1 MKKINLFGDALCR
14 TAAVLCA
21 ASMCISA
28 FAADVSAEGFSPAD
42 IDFDSIDERIVR
54 INVSPTR
61 GSDPAM
67 GVEIF
72 RGNEVMYENYFG
84 DIDIENGIPAGED
97 SVFEWGSISKT
108 MVWVSVM
115 QQWERGNLDLDADIR
130 AYLPDGFFRRL
141 SYDDPIT
148 MTNLMNHN
156 GGWCEN
162 DYSMQTTDENA
173 IPDLETVLRETEPF
187 QVYRPGEVTSYSN
200 WGASL
205 AAYIVERVSGMDY
218 TEYVHKNIL
227 EPLGMEHTAVSAAH
241 RDNPWVRSQ
250 REKLKT
256 YEYRELSND
265 GYKCLG
271 SRMVY
276 IKLYPAG
283 SATGTLDDLARYAMS
298 FVDDDAPLFQSK
310 ATQEKLF
317 SDTAEVPGFSCGF
330 SVMDY
335 TARVYGHN
343 GATVACLSN
352 MLFDLDSKVG
362 MVTLTS
368 NQGGNAAITYLP
380 NMLFEDMRDRR
391 DKNTDLRSRGE
402 PVTLNGYYI
411 NSRGNN
417 AGMLKFYDFL
427 NAVPAAD
434 IPSIYRADGKLYQ
447 LSDDDS
453 AIVEIKPKTYS
464 DGNSGL
470 SVGQAELVRE
480 RAYVPK
486 LCALT
491 AYFLFAVTSVFLLL
505 IKRKMKKAG
514 RLAPYAGSF
523 FINAGQAAKIASV
536 VLMLTAASFALAA
549 ENYGMPKAVGVTAGI
564 AQIIC
569 TVLYAVSA
577 AASVYGLVKGG
588 TEKASRARY
597 CLNIICNAAAVFVV
611 VLFEIYRF

>member
-1 MKKINLFGDALCR
+1 MKKMIRNSLCKA
-14 TAAVLCA
+14 AAVLCA
-21 ASMCISA
+21 ASVCMSLL
-28 FAADVSAEGFSPAD
+28 AADVSAEGFSPAN
-42 IDFDSIDERIVR
+42 IDFDSIGERIMSVN
-54 INVSPTR
+54 ISHTT

-72 RGNEVMYENYFG
+72 RGNEVIYENYFG
-84 DIDIENGIPAGED
+84 DIDIENGISADED

-108 MVWVSVM
+108 LVWVSVM

-130 AYLPDGFFRRL
+130 AYLPDGFLRRL

-148 MTNLMNHN
+148 VRNLMHHN
-156 GGWCEN
+156 GGWCET
-162 DYSMQTTDENA
+162 DYSIQTADENA
-173 IPDLETVLRETEPF
+173 VPDLETALRETEPF

-205 AAYIVERVSGMDY
+205 AAYIVERVSGTDY

-256 YEYRELSND
+256 YRFNEITDSE
-265 GYKCLG
+265 YKCLG

-283 SATGTLDDLARYAMS
+283 SVTGTLDDLTRYAMA
-298 FVDDDAPLFQSK
+298 FVDDSAPLFQSK
-310 ATQEKLF
+310 ETQEKLF

-330 SVMDY
+330 SVTDY
-335 TARVYGHN
+335 TARTFGHN
-343 GATVACLSN
+343 GATYACLSN

-362 MVTLTS
+362 MVVLTS
-368 NQGGNAAITYLP
+368 EDGGNAAMTYLP
-380 NMLFEDMRDRR
+380 NMLFEDMKDRR

-402 PVTLNGYYI
+402 RVTLDGYYI
-411 NSRGNN
+411 NSRSNN
-417 AGMLKFYDFL
+417 AGMLKFYSFL
-427 NAVPAAD
+427 NAVPAAN
-434 IPSIYRADGKLYQ
+434 IPYIYRADGKLYQ

-453 AIVEIKPKTYS
+453 AVTVITPKTYS

-470 SVGQAELVRE
+470 SLGQAELVRE
-480 RAYVPK
+480 KAYIPK

-491 AYFLFAVTSVFLLL
+491 VYFLLAAASVFLLL

-514 RLAPYAGSF
+514 RLAPYAGSV
-523 FINAGQAAKIASV
+523 FITVGQAAKIASV
-536 VLMLTAASFALAA
+536 ILMLTAASFALT
-549 ENYGMPKAVGVTAGI
+549 EETYGMPKAVGITAGI
-564 AQIIC
+564 AQMIC
-569 TVLYAVSA
+569 TALYAASA
-577 AASVYGLVKGG
+577 AASVYGLISNG
-588 TEKASRARY
+588 TERVSRIRY
-597 CLNIICNAAAVFVV
+597 CLDIICNGLAIFVV
-611 VLFEIYRF
+611 VLFEMCRF